1 MPWLALAAVLLTP
14 LTAYPHLN
22 HSGNLDCPETL
33 KEGETGRITL
43 NFSSNGDHFFFSHG
57 NVFGARFEN
66 SNRTAVRPGDY
77 TVDTGGKVGGSGK
90 KRVGTDAV
98 TVQDDLLEG
107 PETFTVSAYQVDRE
121 NPSYVDGVRTFSC
134 TITILD
140 DETLVVTGVRVSS
153 NPQRGDTYRRGET
166 IEVSVTFSHEVEV
179 RGNPLLSLFLG
190 TSSAWRGARYAA
202 GSGSKVLKFRYTVQP
217 TDRDTDGITIS
228 ASDPG
233 GTTSGLGGGEILDN
247 RRKRLEADRSYARM
261 GNLSGHKV
269 DGRATVEEVRISSRP
284 SDGDTYRR
292 GETIEFEVEFNEA
305 VEVEGA
311 PVLSLGVGSGRGAW
325 RGAGYAQGSGSTVLR
340 FRYTVRPT
348 DRDTDG
354 VSIYPSLVYKGVQEG
369 LVGIGSR
376 ILGAGTSVEADR
388 SYAGAGSRSGHR
400 VDGRAAVEE
409 VRIASRPSAGDTYRQ
424 GETIEFE
431 VRFSE
436 AVTVR
441 DDPERDIVLALQFDI
456 GTRERLAVFVRGSGT
471 DTLRFEYTVTS
482 EDSDPNGISIQR
494 STESAGDGLTGDATV
509 VTKDT
514 LVLANP
520 AYPGEE
526 NVSGHEVDGSL
537 EGVRAPDP
545 PSRVEAEADD
555 RQVTVSWTTPGDG
568 GLPIMHYEY
577 REREGGGAYGSWRK
591 IPNSGATT
599 TSHPFSTPNNG
610 TPYAFRIRAV
620 NAVGPGARSDE
631 ASATPAGAPD
641 APARLTASPSD
652 GQVRVSWTTP
662 GDGGSAITHYEYQER
677 EGGGEFG
684 SWAEILN
691 SDANTTSH
699 PFSTPN
705 NGTPYAFRIRAVNKV
720 RPGAESAE
728 ASATPRAADDTAPV
742 LQNATVDA
750 EALSLRYSEALN
762 EASEP
767 PAAAFTVTVAGASRG
782 VGDVS
787 VMGRTVLLTLAA
799 AVRGGETVTVSYT
812 PPAGPDAMPIRDEA
826 GNDAAS
832 IADRAATNDTPA
844 TAPEAPVSLTAA
856 PGNGEV
862 TLTWTAPYDGGSPI
876 RHYEYQER
884 EGGGEYGESWRKV
897 PNSDANTT
905 RHTFITPNI
914 GTRYAFRIRAVNEP
928 RGPGAESGE
937 AGATPHAV
945 DRTAPDLQAATVDA
959 AALSLGYDEALNEA
973 SEPPA
978 AAFTVTV
985 AGAPRGV
992 DDDVSVMGRT
1002 VILTLASAVRG
1013 GETVTVSYAPP
1024 TGTEAMPIQDEAGN
1038 DADPLSAQAVINN
1051 TPATAPDAPA
1061 SLTASPGNSEVTV
1074 SWTAPYDGGSRIRHY
1089 EYQEREGGG
1098 EYGSWGKVPNSDANT
1113 TSHPFMTPNI
1123 GTRYAFRVRAVNEVD
1138 PGDASNE
1145 ASATPHAVD
1154 RTAPDL
1160 QHAAVDA
1167 TALSLSYDEA
1177 LNQASEPPAAAFT
1190 VAVAG
1195 ASRGVDDVSVMG
1207 RTVILTLAS
1216 AVRGGETVTVISYTA
1231 PTGTEA
1237 MPIQDEAGN
1246 NAGPL
1251 SAQPVSNDTPAT
1263 APDAPARLTAATG
1276 NGEVT
1281 VRWTAPY
1288 DGGSPIRYYE
1298 YQEQEGGGAYGS
1310 WGKVP
1315 NSDANTTSYP
1325 FMTPNIGTRYAFR
1338 IRAVNEFGPGTESG
1352 EAVSATP
1359 DSVPDVPDLQ
1369 DATVDAAALSLSYD
1383 EALNQAS
1390 EPPAAAFTVT
1400 VAGAPRGVDD
1410 VSVMGRT
1417 VILTLASAVRGGET
1431 VTVSYTPP
1439 TGTEAMP
1446 IQDEAGNYADPLS
1459 AHPVINN
1466 TPAHTLT
1473 NRRMRAALAGVG
1485 QAVATQVVNLVSARL
1500 EGGGAS
1506 QVTVGGER
1514 VATSG
1519 EAALARPAERM
1530 DGALRRVEGSVR
1542 TLTERELVLASS
1554 FHLRS
1559 GDGEGDGP
1567 AYAAWGQV
1575 AMGRFELR
1583 DDRLTMQGR
1592 VTTGMVGV
1600 DVSRGP
1606 WLAGAAVSSS
1616 HGQGEVVSR
1625 LASIHPYVRV
1635 QLGERAS
1642 AWGVAGYGGGELTVA
1657 AADETPVETGLRMRM
1672 GAVGARGTLASAP
1685 ETEGFELAV
1694 KSDAF
1699 WTRMNSDAA
1708 RGVEEATADALRLR
1722 FALEASQR
1730 FETAGGGTLTPRV
1743 EVGLRHD
1750 GGDAARGTGIEAGA
1764 AIRYRR
1770 AGVAVGGSVRA
1781 VLAHEAP
1788 GYEEWGASGSV
1799 RIDPGAAGHGLSL
1812 TVAPGVGSAS
1822 SGVERLWSRPDAN
1835 RLAPES
1841 GGFEARGRLD
1851 AEVGY
1856 GFNGPRRVGVVTPY
1870 AGIALTG
1877 EGGRS
1882 WRAGARW
1889 QLVPDLTLAFEGTQR
1904 EPGAGPPGRA
1914 LMLRGALRW

>member
-1 MPWLALAAVLLTP
+1 MLLTP
-14 LTAYPHLN
+14 LTAYPHLD
-22 HSGNLDCPETL
+22 HTANLDCPETL

-43 NFSSNGDHFFFSHG
+43 NIDSAGTHFFFTHG

-107 PETFTVSAYQVDRE
+107 PETFTVSAYQVDRG

-153 NPQRGDTYRRGET
+153 SPQRGDTYRRGET
-166 IEVSVTFSHEVEV
+166 IEVSVEFSHEVEV

-190 TSSAWRGARYAA
+190 TSRAWRGARYAA

-217 TDRDTDGITIS
+217 TDRDTDGITIP
-228 ASDPG
+228 ASDRG

-247 RRKRLEADRSYARM
+247 RRKRIEADRSYARM

-269 DGRATVEEVRISSRP
+269 DGRATVEEVRISSSP
-284 SDGDTYRR
+284 LIGDTYRR
-292 GETIEFEVEFNEA
+292 GETIEVSVEFNEA
-305 VEVEGA
+305 VEVEGT
-311 PVLSLGVGSGRGAW
+311 PVLSLGVGAW
-325 RGAGYAQGSGSTVLR
+325 RGARYAEGSGSTVLK
-340 FRYTVRPT
+340 FRYTVKPA
-348 DRDTDG
+348 DRDTNG
-354 VSIYPSLVYKGVQEG
+354 VSIYSSSVSQGVQQG
-369 LVGIGSR
+369 LGGSGSR
-376 ILGAGTSVEADR
+376 ILGVGTSVEADR
-388 SYAGAGSRSGHR
+388 SYARVRGQSGHK
-400 VDGRAAVEE
+400 VDGRATVEE
-409 VRIASRPSAGDTYRQ
+409 VRLASSPSVGDTYRRD
-424 GETIEFE
+424 ETIELE

-456 GTRERLAVFVRGSGT
+456 GTQERLAVFVRGSGT

-537 EGVRAPDP
+537 EGVRVPDR
-545 PSRVEAEADD
+545 PSSVDAVSDD
-555 RQVTVSWTTPGDG
+555 RQVTVSWTT
-568 GLPIMHYEY
+568 
-577 REREGGGAYGSWRK
+577 
-591 IPNSGATT
+591 
-599 TSHPFSTPNNG
+599 
-610 TPYAFRIRAV
+610 
-620 NAVGPGARSDE
+620 
-631 ASATPAGAPD
+631 
-641 APARLTASPSD
+641 
-652 GQVRVSWTTP
+652 
-662 GDGGSAITHYEYQER
+662 
-677 EGGGEFG
+677 
-684 SWAEILN
+684 
-691 SDANTTSH
+691 
-699 PFSTPN
+699 
-705 NGTPYAFRIRAVNKV
+705 
-720 RPGAESAE
+720 
-728 ASATPRAADDTAPV
+728 
-742 LQNATVDA
+742 
-750 EALSLRYSEALN
+750 
-762 EASEP
+762 
-767 PAAAFTVTVAGASRG
+767 
-782 VGDVS
+782 
-787 VMGRTVLLTLAA
+787 
-799 AVRGGETVTVSYT
+799 
-812 PPAGPDAMPIRDEA
+812 
-826 GNDAAS
+826 
-832 IADRAATNDTPA
+832 
-844 TAPEAPVSLTAA
+844 
-856 PGNGEV
+856 
-862 TLTWTAPYDGGSPI
+862 PYDGGSPI

-884 EGGGEYGESWRKV
+884 EGGGAYGSWRKV

-905 RHTFITPNI
+905 GHPFSTPNN
-914 GTRYAFRIRAVNEP
+914 GTRYAFRIRAVNEVD
-928 RGPGAESGE
+928 PGDASDE
-937 AGATPHAV
+937 ASATPAGVPDAPASLTASPGDGQVTVSWTAPYDGGSPIRYYEYQEQEGGGAYGSWRKVPNSDANTTGHPFSTPNNGTRYAFRIRAVNEVDPGDASDEASATPRAV
-945 DRTAPDLQAATVDA
+945 DDTVPVLHNATANA
-959 AALSLGYDEALNEA
+959 AALSLSYDEALNEA

-985 AGAPRGV
+985 AGAPRVVDDDVSVMGRTVILTLASAVRSGETVTLSYAPPTGTEAMPIQDEAGNDADPLSAQAVINNTPATAPDAPVNLTAAPGNGEVTVSWTAPYDGGSRIRHYEYQEREGGGEYGIWRKVPNSDANTTSHPFITPNIGTRYAFRVRAVNEVDPGDASNEASATPHAVDRTAPDLQDATVDAAALSLSYDEALNEASEPPAAAFTVTVAGASRGV

-1038 DADPLSAQAVINN
+1038 DADPLSAQAVSNN

-1113 TSHPFMTPNI
+1113 TSRPFMTPNI

-1138 PGDASNE
+1138 PGDASDE

-1177 LNQASEPPAAAFT
+1177 LNEASEPPAAAFT

-1216 AVRGGETVTVISYTA
+1216 AVRGGETVTLSYTA

-1246 NAGPL
+1246 DAGPL
-1251 SAQPVSNDTPAT
+1251 SAQPVSNNTPAT

-1276 NGEVT
+1276 NGGVT

-1315 NSDANTTSYP
+1315 NSDANTTSHP

-1338 IRAVNEFGPGTESG
+1338 IRAVNEFGPGAESG

-1400 VAGAPRGVDD
+1400 VAGASRVVDD

-1459 AHPVINN
+1459 AQPVINN

-1485 QAVATQVVNLVSARL
+1485 RAVATQVVNLVSARL

-1530 DGALRRVEGSVR
+1530 DRALRRVEGSVR
-1542 TLTERELVLASS
+1542 TLTEHELVLASS

-1708 RGVEEATADALRLR
+1708 RGVEEAMADALRLR
-1722 FALEASQR
+1722 LALEASQR

-1770 AGVAVGGSVRA
+1770 AGVTVGGSMRA
-1781 VLAHEAP
+1781 LLAHEAS

-1799 RIDPGAAGHGLSL
+1799 RIDPGAAGHGFSL
-1812 TVAPGVGSAS
+1812 TLAPGVGSAS
-1822 SGVERLWSRPDAN
+1822 SAVERLWSRPAAN
-1835 RLAPES
+1835 RLAPED
-1841 GGFEARGRLD
+1841 GGFEARRRLD

-1877 EGGRS
+1877 EAGRA

-1889 QLVPDLTLAFEGTQR
+1889 KLVPELTLVLEGTQR
-1904 EPGAGPPGRA
+1904 EHGAGQPDRA